1 MKQNADDDFK
11 VSGNEMPGYEDVSE
25 LPQPTEVPL
34 PKPLLP
40 TDNHTYFYMWF
51 LLHACG
57 FLICGFRVAEC
68 NTTNMH

>member
-40 TDNHTYFYMWF
+40 TDTTYMWF
-51 LLHACG
+51 LLHA
-57 FLICGFRVAEC
+57 VP
-68 NTTNMH
+68 HVVSV